1 MVFKPFKP
9 PLIRKNAKDSE
20 TKSDLPIDT
29 RDNHGPPA
37 KRPRLHQ
44 DRTVDSTG
52 PPVRT
57 GRKPLVQVSN
67 IGESVD
73 DNVKDDE
80 SAGERYFNVL
90 WYDRIA
96 TMFLRDE
103 RKRMDKK
110 DKEADCFQAKT
121 YH

>member
-9 PLIRKNAKDSE
+9 PLIRKNTQASN
-20 TKSDLPIDT
+20 TKPDLPIDT
-29 RDNHGPPA
+29 LDNHGPPA

-44 DRTVDSTG
+44 DRTVDSAG
-52 PPVRT
+52 PSMRT
-57 GRKPLVQVSN
+57 ERKPLVQVSN
-67 IGESVD
+67 IGGSVD
-73 DNVKDDE
+73 DNVKDNE

-103 RKRMDKK
+103 RKRMGKK
-110 DKEADCFQAKT
+110 DKEADNFQAKT